1 MTSRENQMRVLLLA
15 SLLLTVVR
23 CSKDAVL
30 LYSRIGGDALLP
42 CFSPAS
48 LNCSLISWTF
58 YRGGERYTEEVSG
71 GRVREDSDKSSR
83 LSVAPNCSLALRDL
97 VADDAGSY
105 VCLQHGQSITAVY
118 VSVLAIT
125 SPSTVT
131 ELQPGGRLAL
141 SCTLFTYYDAVLCG
155 RPSTAFNLNWAA
167 EDGAMLR
174 NDTRHQ
180 LIFNTSCHITLVT
193 ELKREDNN
201 RKWRCQVR
209 DRENS
214 RAAFQDFTSA
224 FLFQNP
230 PTAQTPPPSSSSDGP
245 VQLPIS
251 RIVLCVALP
260 VMVLTVGFFTWRGDR
275 KRAKASAAGTKLQE
289 IN

>member
-1 MTSRENQMRVLLLA
+1 MKSSCLYQHETLLKALEKA
-15 SLLLTVVR
+15 VVR

-58 YRGGERYTEEVSG
+58 YRGGERYIEEVSG

-83 LSVAPNCSLALRDL
+83 LSVAPNCSLALHDL
-97 VADDAGSY
+97 IADDAGSY

-131 ELQPGGRLAL
+131 ELQPGRRLAL
-141 SCTLFTYYDAVLCG
+141 SCTLFTYYDAVLCR

-201 RKWRCQVR
+201 RKWRCQ
-209 DRENS
+209 
-214 RAAFQDFTSA
+214 
-224 FLFQNP
+224 
-230 PTAQTPPPSSSSDGP
+230 TPPPSSSSDGP

-275 KRAKASAAGTKLQE
+275 KRAKASAAGIKLQE